1 MNALPGPA
9 VFGDTVPV
17 DRVHFPSETVAGGI
31 WLAIVEREDGPDA
44 VEAGLAEQLG
54 AGQRLVPLGKI

>member
-1 MNALPGPA
+1 